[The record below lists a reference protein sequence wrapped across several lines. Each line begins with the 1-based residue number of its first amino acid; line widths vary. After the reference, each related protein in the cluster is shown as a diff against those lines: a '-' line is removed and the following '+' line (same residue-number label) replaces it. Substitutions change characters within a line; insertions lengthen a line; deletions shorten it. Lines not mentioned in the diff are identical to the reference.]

1 MGLVD
6 RVHNSGFI
14 VTNQGDEIKRF
25 QVKRDDQPT
34 RGWAT
39 PELSDNPKT
48 KRATLGA

>member
-25 QVKRDDQPT
+25 QIKMT
-34 RGWAT
+34 KLKEMT
-39 PELSDNPKT
+39 NP
-48 KRATLGA
+48 LEDGLL